1 MKKTL
6 LGISLMALSLAAAV
20 PMAAYAVPHDAPPR
34 DGKAVRPPLPPL
46 SEEQIAQARSLAKE
60 YREAVSPLR
69 EQLREKKME
78 LKALSP
84 NPNTKPEELRQI
96 IRDIIAL
103 EKQIDVQK
111 EAFREKMDQAGIP
124 CPVGKGHERPGPRP
138 HPGFC
143 GPDGPRHDC
152 WGRPHGHCPAHGGC
166 W

>member
-84 NPNTKPEELRQI
+84 NPRKKPSGKRWT
-96 IRDIIAL
+96 RR
-103 EKQIDVQK
+103 
-111 EAFREKMDQAGIP
+111 AFPVPWVRGMNGPAQVRIPASAGRMV
-124 CPVGKGHERPGPRP
+124 PVPTAGGVLTDTAPHTEVAGK
-138 HPGFC
+138 
-143 GPDGPRHDC
+143 
-152 WGRPHGHCPAHGGC
+152 PAVLL
-166 W
+166 